1 MKRKIDH
8 EMNALRTFAMLLVVL
23 LHVNANNV
31 MKLLTGTEVTNSS
44 KIVTFISIITRI
56 GVPIFVMLSGRY
68 LLSSVKDCSLKEFYK
83 KRVPRLILPLLAAVI
98 IYFPIYMIGI
108 EDGTF
113 PNYIK
118 DIFTGFKSNP
128 LCIHFWYMY
137 MLLILYLLS
146 PLFYKLLQGKS
157 LQKSLTISIGLC
169 VLGSIIEIVKNITGI
184 NVWLFWWLEFSG
196 LFTLGYVLKD
206 LKIKNKRWIFLSIA
220 LIVEVISTI
229 WSIYL
234 LYAGNDLW
242 FFFHLGV
249 VPNAQITTI
258 MIYLFANSFDG
269 KNNILS
275 RISKY
280 TLGIY
285 FYHPLLLVTAV
296 KMIDTGIVILNIFI
310 GTAVAFIIPLVIMI
324 FLYKIKS
331 IRKFIS

>member
-1 MKRKIDH
+1 MKGKINH
-8 EMNALRTFAMLLVVL
+8 EMNSLRTFAIFLVVL

-31 MKLLTGTEVTNSS
+31 MKLLTGTDLINSS
-44 KIVTFISIITRI
+44 EIVTFISIITRI

-68 LLSSVKDCSLKEFYK
+68 LLASVKDYSLKEFYK

-98 IYFPIYMIGI
+98 IYFPFYMIGI
-108 EDGTF
+108 EEATF
-113 PNYIK
+113 LNYIK

-128 LCIHFWYMY
+128 LCIHLWYIY

-146 PLFYKLLQGKS
+146 PLFYKLLEGKS
-157 LQKSLTISIGLC
+157 LKKSLTISIGLC
-169 VLGSIIEIVKNITGI
+169 VLGSIMEIIKNITGI
-184 NVWLFWWLEFSG
+184 NIWIFWWIEFSG

-206 LKIKNKRWIFLSIA
+206 FKIKNKRWLFFAIA
-220 LIVEVISTI
+220 LIVELVSTI

-234 LYAGNDLW
+234 LNIGNDLW
-242 FFFHLGV
+242 FFFHLGL

-258 MIYLFANSFDG
+258 MIYLFANSFEG
-269 KNNILS
+269 KNSILS

-285 FYHPLLLVTAV
+285 LYHPLIIVTVV
-296 KMIDTGIVILNIFI
+296 KIIDTGIIILNIFI
-310 GTAVAFIIPLVIMI
+310 GTVVAFLVPLVIMI
-324 FLYKIKS
+324 FLYKIKP